1 MDFVQRKATTSKSKE
16 QPYDFLEKKK
26 EFLSSVFETVVME
39 LILNW
44 DRTSL
49 KLVPSSTWTMERQ
62 GSKRV
67 EMIGVNDKRQITA
80 VFCGSLIGEFL
91 PLQLIYE
98 GKTARCLPRFTFPAE
113 WDITCSPKHWSTEKT
128 MFQYFHNITLPY
140 IESVR
145 ERVGDNKAAVVI
157 LDNFKGQVTPSFLQL
172 LEDNNIHTCFI
183 PPNTTDHLQS
193 MDISV
198 NKPAKDFLK
207 HQFNEWYSAQV
218 IKQLEAHDLD
228 DLEAVDLEP
237 INLSL
242 AALKEISGKWF
253 VDMANY
259 LMDNPQFIVNGF
271 LQAGISQAL
280 DGNDEEMESNE
291 GDSEDNIDNDDDFDN
306 SDDYDS
312 Y

>member
-1 MDFVQRKATTSKSKE
+1 
-16 QPYDFLEKKK
+16 
-26 EFLSSVFETVVME
+26 
-39 LILNW
+39 
-44 DRTSL
+44 
-49 KLVPSSTWTMERQ
+49 
-62 GSKRV
+62 
-67 EMIGVNDKRQITA
+67 
-80 VFCGSLIGEFL
+80 
-91 PLQLIYE
+91 
-98 GKTARCLPRFTFPAE
+98 
-113 WDITCSPKHWSTEKT
+113 
-128 MFQYFHNITLPY
+128 
-140 IESVR
+140 
-145 ERVGDNKAAVVI
+145 
-157 LDNFKGQVTPSFLQL
+157 
-172 LEDNNIHTCFI
+172 
-183 PPNTTDHLQS
+183 

-237 INLSL
+237 IDLSL
-242 AALKEISGKWF
+242 AALKEILGKWF

-259 LMDNPQFIVNGF
+259 LMYNPQFIVNGF